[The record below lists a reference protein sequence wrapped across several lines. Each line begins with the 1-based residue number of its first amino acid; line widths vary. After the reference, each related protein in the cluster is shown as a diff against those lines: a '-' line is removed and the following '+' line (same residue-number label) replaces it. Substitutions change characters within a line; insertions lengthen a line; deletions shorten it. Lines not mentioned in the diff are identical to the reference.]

1 MKKFILPLLVCVITA
16 SFCACAGKKEPY
28 NRNPKVSY
36 EQKLRRSAFLPYMY
50 EEKFY
55 AYFALAKRLSGPDK
69 DGYYTLKFTNGPKAG
84 QRVKT
89 QNPILNTYQSNGY
102 DLKKGMVV
110 LVNHF
115 NPKVH
120 DNDARVDTWRL
131 AVVYSLNNLENNIVI
146 VELPH
151 DKNDFAAQKE
161 AYFLKNVRVITKP
174 DNIRDIRN
182 FIY

>member
-1 MKKFILPLLVCVITA
+1 MKKFILPVLFCVIIGA
-16 SFCACAGKKEPY
+16 FCACAHEEPY
-28 NRNPKVSY
+28 NRNPNVSY
-36 EQKLRRSAFLPYMY
+36 EQKLRRYSFLPFMY
-50 EEKFY
+50 EDKFY
-55 AYFALAKRLSGPDK
+55 AYYAPATRISGPDK
-69 DGYYTLKFTNGPKAG
+69 NGNYTFKFAEGPRVGEK
-84 QRVKT
+84 VKT
-89 QNPILNTYQSNGY
+89 TNAVIRTYESNGY

-120 DNDARVDTWRL
+120 DKDTRIDTWRL
-131 AVVYSLNNLENNIVI
+131 AVVYSLQNLENNIVV

-161 AYFLKNVRVITKP
+161 AYYLKNVRVITKP

>member
-1 MKKFILPLLVCVITA
+1 MRKFILPVLFLVFAGT
-16 SFCACAGKKEPY
+16 FCACAHKEPY
-28 NRNPKVSY
+28 NRNSGISY
-36 EQKLRRSAFLPYMY
+36 EQKLRRYAFIPYMY

-55 AYFALAKRLSGPDK
+55 AYYAPAKRLSGPDR
-69 DGYYTLKFTNGPKAG
+69 DGYYRLEFAEGPRTG
-84 QRVKT
+84 QTVKT
-89 QNPILNTYQSNGY
+89 KNAIINTYQSNGY

-120 DNDARVDTWRL
+120 DEDTRIDAWRL
-131 AVVYSLNNLENNIVI
+131 AVVYSLQNLENNIVV

-161 AYFLKNVRVITKP
+161 AYYLKNIRVITKP
-174 DNIRDIRN
+174 DDIRDIRN

>member
-1 MKKFILPLLVCVITA
+1 MKKFILPILFIVIA
-16 SFCACAGKKEPY
+16 ACFCACVHEEPY
-28 NRNPKVSY
+28 NRNSSNSY
-36 EQKLRRSAFLPYMY
+36 EQKLRRYSFLPFMY
-50 EEKFY
+50 EDKFY
-55 AYFALAKRLSGPDK
+55 AYYAPATRISGPDRK
-69 DGYYTLKFTNGPKAG
+69 GNYKFKFAGGPRQGEK
-84 QRVKT
+84 VKSK
-89 QNPILNTYQSNGY
+89 NAIIRTYESNGY

-120 DNDARVDTWRL
+120 DDNARIDTWRL
-131 AVVYSLNNLENNIVI
+131 AVVYSLQNLENNIVV

-161 AYFLKNVRVITKP
+161 AYYLKNVRVITKP
-174 DNIRDIRN
+174 DDIRDIRN